1 MTEKEQELL
10 KSLNSRAAIIL
21 EIERHFR
28 KSKVPIDSAY
38 LDSLTDEKL
47 EEILANHCTPSKKI
61 MVNIIYQNGKEETKA
76 FETNNIE
83 WVMEQ
88 YQRNRETFTW
98 GIVPTEKDI

>member
-28 KSKVPIDSAY
+28 DQKDPIDSAY

-47 EEILANHCTPSKKI
+47 EEILANHCAPLKEIT
-61 MVNIIYQNGKEETKA
+61 VNIMYLSGKEETKT

-98 GIVPTEKDI
+98 GIVSQEKDI

>member
-1 MTEKEQELL
+1 MTEKEEELL
-10 KSLNSRAAIIL
+10 KSLNSRAAMVL

-28 KSKVPIDSAY
+28 NHKIPIDSAY
-38 LDSLTDEKL
+38 LDSLSDEKL
-47 EEILANHCTPSKKI
+47 EEILANHCSPSKKVK
-61 MVNIIYQNGKEETKA
+61 VNIIYQNGNEETKT

-83 WVMEQ
+83 WVMDQ